1 MSNKTNLNTEELKTF
16 LNYIISNNRHLQDQG
31 KTPVT
36 VAVEGEAGIGKTST
50 ILQVAQENGLKCIR
64 LNLATMEELADLI
77 GFPVRQFQLCKKSE
91 VTNIK
96 PTKPAVKRKPKAKVE
111 VSMPEAP
118 QYPAEPTLP
127 EVEPVVKTM
136 TVLKSVPSKK
146 QVLENGK
153 FVIKEVET
161 SVSVEEEVIDEE
173 ATNLL
178 IQQRE
183 AQFAALMD
191 EHAAIID
198 KMTKEYEE
206 KVAQAKNAAA
216 DNEADEMKIDE
227 IIATREE
234 TTEEYDCL
242 WIDEQAVDQYIK
254 RGYEFTGEKRMTYC
268 PPEWI
273 ANVDSGVIL
282 LLDDY
287 TRCDPR
293 FAQAT
298 MTLIETQSYMSWSL
312 PKDSHIILSTNPDN
326 GNYHV
331 TSLDDAQK
339 TRFITTNLKFD
350 IDTWAKW
357 AEKAGIDGRCINFLL
372 LHPELVTDKVN
383 PRAITMFFN
392 SISSIKEFEKDL
404 PLIQMIG
411 ESCVGGEFTTMFSMF
426 INNKLDKLVNPKD
439 MLLHDSEPYIV
450 GELKGCIG
458 NGDNYRADIASILTT
473 RLINFSIT
481 YSEKNTINQ
490 KSIDRLIRF
499 ITDPEIFN
507 DDLKYIIVKRLLS
520 GNKKKFEKLMLNDAV
535 IKISVK

>member
-1 MSNKTNLNTEELKTF
+1 MSSKTNLNTEELKTF
-16 LNYIISNNRHLQDQG
+16 LNYIITNNRHLQEQG
-31 KTPVT
+31 KVPVT

-50 ILQVAQENGLKCIR
+50 ILQVAEENGLKCIR

-77 GFPVRQFQLCKKSE
+77 GFPVRQFQLCKVSE

-96 PTKPAVKRKPKAKVE
+96 PTKPAVKKKAKAPV
-111 VSMPEAP
+111 VSLPAEPVYPEAP
-118 QYPAEPTLP
+118 SLP
-127 EVEPVVKTM
+127 EVTPVVKTVS
-136 TVLKSVPSKK
+136 VLKTVTSKK
-146 QVLENGK
+146 QVLEGGK

-161 SVSVEEEVIDEE
+161 SVPVEEEVIDEE

-183 AQFAALMD
+183 AELQSLMAEHNAAVESM
-191 EHAAIID
+191 
-198 KMTKEYEE
+198 KQTYE
-206 KVAQAKNAAA
+206 AQVKLAQNTAA
-216 DNEADEMKIDE
+216 DNEADDMKIDDILTQNDE
-227 IIATREE
+227 R
-234 TTEEYDCL
+234 YSDCM
-242 WIDEQAVDQYIK
+242 WVDEQAVDQYIK

-298 MTLIETQSYMSWSL
+298 MTLIETQRYMSWSL

-350 IDTWAKW
+350 IETWAKW
-357 AEKAGIDGRCINFLL
+357 AESNNIDTRCINFLL

-392 SISSIKEFEKDL
+392 SISSIKEFEKEL

-439 MLLHDSEPYIV
+439 MLLHENEKYIT
-450 GELKGCIG
+450 GELKACIG
-458 NGDNYRADIASILTT
+458 TDDNYRADIASTLTT
-473 RLINFSIT
+473 RLINFSIA
-481 YSEKNTINQ
+481 YSEKNTVNQ
-490 KSIDRLIRF
+490 KIIDRLIHYVSH
-499 ITDPEIFN
+499 PEIFN
-507 DDLKYIIVKRLLS
+507 DDLKYVIVKRILN
-520 GNKKKFEKLMLNDAV
+520 GNKKKFEKMMLNDTV
-535 IKISVK
+535 IKLSIK

>member
-1 MSNKTNLNTEELKTF
+1 MSSKTNLNTEELKMF
-16 LNYIISNNRHLQDQG
+16 LNYIITNNRHLQEQG
-31 KTPVT
+31 KVPVT

-77 GFPVRQFQLCKKSE
+77 GFPVRQFQLCKVNS
-91 VTNIK
+91 TPTIK
-96 PTKPAVKRKPKAKVE
+96 PTKPAVKKKAKAPVVQ
-111 VSMPEAP
+111 VSVTEPVYPEA
-118 QYPAEPTLP
+118 PTLP
-127 EVEPVVKTM
+127 EITPVIKLT
-136 TVLKSVPSKK
+136 TVLKAVTSKK

-161 SVSVEEEVIDEE
+161 SVPVEEEVIDEE

-183 AQFAALMD
+183 AELAILMEEHNNVVQSMKATYD
-191 EHAAIID
+191 EQV
-198 KMTKEYEE
+198 KL
-206 KVAQAKNAAA
+206 AQNTAA
-216 DNEADEMKIDE
+216 DDEADEIKIDQ
-227 IIATREE
+227 ILSDNSDM
-234 TTEEYDCL
+234 YSDCM
-242 WIDEQAVDQYIK
+242 WVDEQAVDQYIK

-357 AEKAGIDGRCINFLL
+357 AEANSIDGRCINFLL
-372 LHPELVTDKVN
+372 LHPELVTDKIN

-392 SISSIKEFEKDL
+392 SISSIKEFEKEL

-426 INNKLDKLVNPKD
+426 INNKLDKLVSPKD
-439 MLLHDSEPYIV
+439 MLLHDNQAYIT
-450 GELKGCIG
+450 GELKNCIG
-458 NGDNYRADIASILTT
+458 TDNDYRADIASTLTT
-473 RLINFSIT
+473 RLINFSVS
-481 YSEKNTINQ
+481 YSEKNTITQ
-490 KSIDRLIRF
+490 KTVDRLIHF
-499 ITDPEIFN
+499 VTHPDIFN
-507 DDLKYIIVKRLLS
+507 DDLKYVIVKRLLE
-520 GNKKKFEKLMLNDAV
+520 GNKKKFEKIMLNDQV
-535 IKISVK
+535 IKISIK